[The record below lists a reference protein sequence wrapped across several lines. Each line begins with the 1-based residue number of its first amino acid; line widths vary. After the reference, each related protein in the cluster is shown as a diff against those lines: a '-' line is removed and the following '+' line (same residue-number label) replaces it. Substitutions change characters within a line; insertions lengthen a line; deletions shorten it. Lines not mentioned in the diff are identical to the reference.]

1 MTIEPRPTRSTS
13 EDADDAAALPPPPTF
28 MPMPVKPT
36 FGSGGLESVS
46 DDFKMSDLGPP
57 PPPKRRLWLW
67 IPLGVIGFVILCCI
81 TFVILS
87 ETVLEDTFDRWAT
100 EIATDSTEESVGP

>member
-1 MTIEPRPTRSTS
+1 M
-13 EDADDAAALPPPPTF
+13 PPP
-28 MPMPVKPT
+28 VKT
-36 FGSGGLESVS
+36 SFGDTSSNRPGGLSSVS
-46 DDFKMSDLGPP
+46 DEFKMSDLGPP

-100 EIATDSTEESVGP
+100 EIATDSTEEAVGP

>member
-1 MTIEPRPTRSTS
+1 
-13 EDADDAAALPPPPTF
+13 
-28 MPMPVKPT
+28 MPMPVRPT